1 MPYTP
6 TPIDLVTPAD
16 SVHGC
21 FEVCN
26 ENFSDIEATLLE
38 ISSLVSG
45 SGFDYF
51 KTGLTG
57 GTSGMLDQVD
67 GDGLTGD
74 ERAVVVV
81 GNNPARVYFYVLDVD
96 NAGAEDSPYI
106 IAPDTNAGDKRW
118 VLAARIPRTWKGSGT
133 PTTTDDYDDGVRNG
147 DWWIY
152 GGNAYMCVSET
163 AGNAVWRIIPQIG
176 TGATNAAAGDHN
188 HSTNN
193 IASTAIS
200 DWLEAV
206 QDSAGGMWTGNTET
220 GLSVT
225 YDDSTGKLNA
235 SVTYG
240 TDANTACQG
249 NDARLSDARD
259 PNAHSHTESEI
270 TDLGSYSVTGHT
282 HAEADITDLGDYA
295 ASSHSHTES
304 DITDLQDY
312 LLGDSVL
319 LEQITTPES
328 VALGY
333 THIYA
338 KSDGKVYKKN
348 NGGDEEEIG
357 TGGGSII
364 DGAAGED
371 LAAYDVVYASAGEYF
386 KAQSDNTEADA
397 VGIVTEA
404 LGIASAAIG
413 EITLGGLVTNAE
425 WSWTPGSQ
433 LYLSGTYGGITETKP
448 TALGDYIKPLGFAV
462 SSTQIYFDPQVGIAV
477 DDYSSLDGDQVV
489 IDWNPSNY
497 TPEVVTETSTVD
509 HLSSH
514 LKGIDARL
522 TTFPSTWY
530 WADQSFLAKT
540 VSVAADRYKL
550 LTPNAIQ
557 IDIGG
562 SSYTLAAQATLD
574 LSQEATW
581 DTVSGTDYRIASNRA
596 GKDFYIYLCQPGS
609 GTAPVVKVSA
619 NSTTP
624 SGYTAANS
632 RKVGGFPCLC
642 VAAGT
647 LSGHPANGYVAG
659 DIIPIGVWDLK
670 FRAAN
675 GNNAG
680 MAYVA
685 PLDTWIDIYLASGTG
700 ASTASANGGTIS
712 DTRTWL
718 DFIDDGAAVKKH
730 MLRDYQFQIAAAGS
744 NEETNIA
751 GSADPGTTGGH
762 SDTASRRMISNYFL
776 EDCCGAMWQWLDE
789 QSTRW
794 DFATAWGWYDLPGSK
809 GSLYNGAGAAGTG
822 DVKLIAGGN
831 WSSGAG
837 CGSRSRDAGGY
848 RWGAFAF
855 VGCRFAARSITK

>member
-1 MPYTP
+1 M
-6 TPIDLVTPAD
+6 
-16 SVHGC
+16 
-21 FEVCN
+21 
-26 ENFSDIEATLLE
+26 
-38 ISSLVSG
+38 
-45 SGFDYF
+45 
-51 KTGLTG
+51 
-57 GTSGMLDQVD
+57 
-67 GDGLTGD
+67 
-74 ERAVVVV
+74 
-81 GNNPARVYFYVLDVD
+81 
-96 NAGAEDSPYI
+96 
-106 IAPDTNAGDKRW
+106 
-118 VLAARIPRTWKGSGT
+118 
-133 PTTTDDYDDGVRNG
+133 
-147 DWWIY
+147 
-152 GGNAYMCVSET
+152 
-163 AGNAVWRIIPQIG
+163 
-176 TGATNAAAGDHN
+176 
-188 HSTNN
+188 
-193 IASTAIS
+193 
-200 DWLEAV
+200 
-206 QDSAGGMWTGNTET
+206 
-220 GLSVT
+220 
-225 YDDSTGKLNA
+225 
-235 SVTYG
+235 
-240 TDANTACQG
+240 
-249 NDARLSDARD
+249 
-259 PNAHSHTESEI
+259 
-270 TDLGSYSVTGHT
+270 
-282 HAEADITDLGDYA
+282 
-295 ASSHSHTES
+295 
-304 DITDLQDY
+304 
-312 LLGDSVL
+312 
-319 LEQITTPES
+319 
-328 VALGY
+328 ALGY

-357 TGGGSII
+357 TGGGSVI

-386 KAQSDNTEADA
+386 KAQSDNTEAEADA
-397 VGIVTEA
+397 VGIVTEE

-562 SSYTLAAQATLD
+562 SSYTLSAQVTLD

-581 DTVSGTDYRIASNRA
+581 DTVSGTDYRTASNRA
-596 GKDFYIYLCQPGS
+596 GKDFYVYAVQPVS
-609 GTAPVVKVSA
+609 GTVPEFKVSA

-624 SGYTAANS
+624 SGFTAGNS
-632 RKVGGFPCLC
+632 RKLGGCHCLC

-647 LSGHPANGYVAG
+647 ISGHPATGYAQG
-659 DIIPIGVWDLK
+659 DIIPNSVWDLK
-670 FRAAN
+670 FRSAN

-685 PLDTWIDIYLASGTG
+685 ALDIWVDIYLASGTG
-700 ASTASANGGTIS
+700 ASTASVNGGTIS

-730 MLRDYQFQIAAAGS
+730 MLRDYEFQIAAAGS

-776 EDCCGAMWQWLDE
+776 EDCCGALWQWLDE
-789 QSTRW
+789 QTYRS
-794 DFATAWGWYDLPGSK
+794 DGADEAAHQAWAWEDLPGSK
-809 GSLYNGAGAAGTG
+809 GSLYKQGTYG
-822 DVKLIAGGN
+822 DVKLLAGGHWN
-831 WSSGAG
+831 HAALA
-837 CGSRSRDAGGY
+837 GSRARDAHYY
-848 RWGAFAF
+848 RWAA
-855 VGCRFAARSITK
+855 VSVIGCRFAARSITK